1 MPARSKGLLAM
12 RLRVLLTAG
21 LVGAILA
28 GCSTS
33 QDRPDIPPAPLGQA
47 ADLPVSCT
55 SLQMNALAMVPGS
68 AAGSVGAGDSD
79 SSALNIGL
87 TIAGGINAY
96 INGNDSLVGWGLD
109 ELLGSGSSGGG
120 VSPELANELSTLS
133 SQLGTITN
141 SLNTIEGD
149 LASTINLIKDS
160 TYQDQI
166 AQLTQDHI
174 SPMLSMWQSYCQIVS
189 SKDTTA
195 STLNELTSSVLDPS
209 VGMRAHLTAIVDAFE
224 GDSTIGE
231 IPLAGM
237 FATFVVDQGVPDF
250 DDRPVYKQKLDS
262 YRDYFVNL
270 VVMGMTLLIEAQHA
284 TGDVTGAQE
293 TLKEVWSEVRQV
305 YQAGGAPVTD
315 NNVVVHIPSRKVWT
329 RQPLCPTSQLSSDS
343 IIGGAN
349 GSSSP
354 VQDAINDSVMDAWT
368 ISNNGGGGPVPPP
381 DYEFAAGEPVCS
393 LSWDTP
399 NGEPTPSSWLADA
412 IAASPIAS
420 NAMNT
425 GSDPTSVWRDP
436 TLTDYKAL
444 VADRGADSAVSY
456 LTQNGFALPPSGEA
470 DFVPQL
476 AYGFWKSSGSG
487 WYDISAGT
495 STCLGSAAGCAPSV
509 FTSFMLVSDSPCMT
523 GAGSYPG
530 LPTACGTGWI
540 DALWPVSPPP
550 PAATATATAGT
561 ATISAAP
568 TSNP

>member
-1 MPARSKGLLAM
+1 M
-12 RLRVLLTAG
+12 RVKLLLTAG
-21 LVGAILA
+21 VVGAILA

-33 QDRPDIPPAPLGQA
+33 PGRSVSSSVALGGA
-47 ADLPVSCT
+47 ADLSASC
-55 SLQMNALAMVPGS
+55 SSSAVNSLAMVPGS

-79 SSALNIGL
+79 SSALSIGL
-87 TIAGGINAY
+87 AIAGGVEAY
-96 INGNDSLVGWGLD
+96 TNGTSSLVGWGLD
-109 ELLGSGSSGGG
+109 ELLGSGSSSSGG
-120 VSPELANELSTLS
+120 VSPELSNELSALS
-133 SQLGTITN
+133 SQLAAITS

-166 AQLTQDHI
+166 SQLTQDHVA
-174 SPMLSMWQSYCQIVS
+174 PMLSMWQSYCQIVS

-195 STLNELTSSVLDPS
+195 STLNELTSAVLDPS
-209 VGMRAHLTAIVDAFE
+209 VGMRSHITAIVDAFE
-224 GDSTIGE
+224 GNATTGE
-231 IPLAGM
+231 VPLAGM

-250 DDRPVYKQKLDS
+250 DDRTVYAQKLDS

-284 TGDVTGAQE
+284 TGDVAGAQA
-293 TLKEVWSEVRQV
+293 TVKDVWSEVRQV

-343 IIGGAN
+343 IIGGADG
-349 GSSSP
+349 GSTP
-354 VQDAINDSVMDAWT
+354 VQQAINDSVLDAWT

-393 LSWDTP
+393 LSWDIP
-399 NGEPTPSSWLADA
+399 DGEPAPSSWLTEA
-412 IAASPIAS
+412 ISTSPIAS

-436 TLTDYKAL
+436 TAADFTAL
-444 VADRGADSAVSY
+444 VADRGGDSPESY
-456 LTQNGFALPPSGEA
+456 LAQNGFALPPSGEA
-470 DFVPQL
+470 EFVPQL
-476 AYGFWKSSGSG
+476 AYGFWKSSGPG
-487 WYDISAGT
+487 WYDINAGT
-495 STCLGSAAGCAPSV
+495 STCLGGGAGCAPSV
-509 FTSFMLVSDSPCMT
+509 FPSFMLVSDPPCMT

-540 DALWPVSPPP
+540 DPLWPASPPP
-550 PAATATATAGT
+550 PATSETTTSTAPTTVTGTTAP
-561 ATISAAP
+561 AAP
-568 TSNP
+568 NTSR